1 MEAVLAI
8 NLSIK
13 GVPDGIAER
22 LRARAELNHR
32 SLQGEL
38 MSIIEQ
44 AAAELDAPRGM
55 PSSADAPATWRPIGV
70 RRGTKGIEQL
80 AAEHLARFPQPFAD
94 LPLAVDIIRA
104 DRDSR

>member
-1 MEAVLAI
+1 MAV

-13 GVPDGIAER
+13 GVPDDIAGR
-22 LRARAELNHR
+22 LRSRAEANHR

-38 MSIIEQ
+38 MSIVEQ
-44 AAAELDAPRGM
+44 AVAPGASELLRRKTFDDYLAQRRLR
-55 PSSADAPATWRPIGV
+55 PSRHIDG
-70 RRGTKGIEQL
+70 
-80 AAEHLARFPQPFAD
+80 